1 MSGPPP
7 DDAAATLL
15 PAGTDPHVIAVIW
28 ATVDIDRVVAGIG
41 LPAVELPD
49 DPLFGAF
56 VRLVRP
62 PDADPIAL
70 LEPRTEGRIA
80 ETLARAGEGPVGR
93 YVVAVDGLAR
103 VADRAAAAG
112 LALSRIEEGPFG
124 PSAIV
129 LGGPPAGPH
138 LVLVD
143 RPTGTIE
150 S

>member
-1 MSGPPP
+1 MSVPPAG
-7 DDAAATLL
+7 DAAATLL
-15 PAGTDPHVIAVIW
+15 PAGADPHVIALIW

-49 DPLFGAF
+49 DPLFGAA

-80 ETLARAGEGPVGR
+80 ETLARAGEGVVGR
-93 YVVAVDGLAR
+93 YVVANDGLAR
-103 VADRAAAAG
+103 VAERAAAAG
-112 LALSRIEEGPFG
+112 LALSRVEEGPFG

-138 LVLVD
+138 LVLVE
-143 RPTGTIE
+143 RPAGTIE